1 MFLQVTDFYSPS
13 GSGAALSDHD
23 RDILA
28 LLGREEATEVS
39 FQGLRRLLDIHQESL
54 TRALRRLQDEGLVS
68 GTSEGYRLSS
78 QGASIAH
85 SVRDP
90 IQSPPIPVLRT
101 VLPGEHE
108 GRRASEALRQRW
120 FGPLRW
126 YGFAEDGAGRTLT
139 WTTEDGGIRLE
150 ARFEGIFLSVDGRL
164 VDPNRL
170 PEAVAAAHRILSEVT
185 QAYTD
190 TGASALPGPD
200 S

>member
-1 MFLQVTDFYSPS
+1 MTDLYLPS
-13 GSGAALSDHD
+13 GRGPALSDHD

-28 LLGREEATEVS
+28 LLGREEAVEVS

-54 TRALRRLQDEGLVS
+54 TRALRRLQEEGLVS
-68 GTSEGYRLSS
+68 GTGEGYRLSS
-78 QGASIAH
+78 QGASLAQT
-85 SVRDP
+85 VRDP

-101 VLPGEHE
+101 VLPGELE
-108 GRRASEALRQRW
+108 GRTATEALRQRW

-126 YGFAEDGAGRTLT
+126 YGFAEDAAGRTLT
-139 WTTEDGGIRLE
+139 WTTEDGGILLD

-185 QAYTD
+185 QAYMAA
-190 TGASALPGPD
+190 GGSALPGPD